1 MIGEEKN
8 PELVASWKAER
19 RWFRWT
25 VGFTIGLCLW
35 VVGSLVLQYYFSKAL
50 SLHLGTR
57 GSVGPTSI
65 QSLQAALKPLAPF
78 SIALTILMVVA
89 SLGFIISLAKWLLA
103 IRRRRKMEFS
113 AGFHPVENR

>member
-1 MIGEEKN
+1 MIGGEEH
-8 PELVASWKAER
+8 PDLVASWKAER

-35 VVGSLVLQYYFSKAL
+35 VVGLLILQYYFSKAL
-50 SLHLGTR
+50 SLHLGTT

-89 SLGFIISLAKWLLA
+89 SLGFIVSLVKWLLA
-103 IRRRRKMEFS
+103 IRCRRRVH
-113 AGFHPVENR
+113 AATLDWRGR